1 MEINSNIGLSFKQK
15 ENVLIFSK
23 NTKDIESFLNLKR
36 MSYLFSQKSKNLYSL
51 FEKKFNLTQDFN
63 DIYKIPFVDTI
74 IMINIPLSK
83 SSILIKTFLNN
94 PKIEKL
100 VLIENKRNCKNLNSF
115 TSDNIF
121 DQLEFK
127 IISKKKYMK
136 EGGRFDR
143 IEEETIILI
152 IRRERI
158 PYSIRA
164 NFNQLLKFFS
174 RSMNVR
180 LGSVEKKKNFRIFI
194 DSLTKN
200 KNFNREKSNFSK
212 NWIFK
217 KFIRFSEELGITTTK
232 TKFFGVMDFL
242 YTITLFLLR

>member
-100 VLIENKRNCKNLNSF
+100 VLIENKKNCKNLNSF

>member
-194 DSLTKN
+194 NSLTKN